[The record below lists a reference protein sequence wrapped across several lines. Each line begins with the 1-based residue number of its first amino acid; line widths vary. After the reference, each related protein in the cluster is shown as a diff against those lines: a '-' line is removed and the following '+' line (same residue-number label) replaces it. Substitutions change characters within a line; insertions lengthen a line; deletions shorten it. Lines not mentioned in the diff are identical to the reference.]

1 LIYGQ
6 IKKSDRPTPYRNTIS
21 MKQQNR
27 SNTKAKPPTKPL
39 LSFEKI
45 NYQLFIASIA
55 VVGTGFVLM
64 MGTEDIYSFAKI
76 TLAPLV
82 VVLGFALGFVAILYR
97 PKAKNTKAE

>member
-1 LIYGQ
+1 
-6 IKKSDRPTPYRNTIS
+6 

-27 SNTKAKPPTKPL
+27 SKAKPAAGSVFP
-39 LSFEKI
+39 FEKI

-55 VVGTGFVLM
+55 VVCAGFVLM
-64 MGTEDIYSFAKI
+64 MGTEDIYSFTKI

-97 PKAKNTKAE
+97 PKKKNTKAE